1 MLEGRNSGRRR
12 ACGPAL
18 RVSRC
23 ETKIKTK
30 INEIEKGGE
39 RGRGLR
45 KEGVRKIAV
54 AEGPEVDDAQGNKY
68 RAIRSPMPPLLGLVT
83 NEGSNY

>member
-1 MLEGRNSGRRR
+1 MMLKDRNSGRRR

-18 RVSRC
+18 RVSRY

-45 KEGVRKIAV
+45 KEGVGSQNRRGRGPRGGRR
-54 AEGPEVDDAQGNKY
+54 AEQ
-68 RAIRSPMPPLLGLVT
+68 
-83 NEGSNY
+83 